1 MLKKGM
7 ESLGDKQKRVLE
19 LAYSE
24 GLLIKEIAERMGE
37 PVQQVRS
44 YYYRGLKKL
53 REVLQQLYPFG
64 YGLSYTT
71 FHYDEVEAESPKI
84 AADGTVSVS
93 ARVTNTGKVAG
104 DEVVQV
110 YLTHP
115 GAEGAPIRALA
126 GFQRVH
132 LEAGASKTI
141 KFSLRDSDLSIVDA
155 DGVRRIVPG
164 EVKVWI
170 GGGQPIMGPLLFDY
184 ATVQHD
190 DSIHPLE
197 RGNSM

>member
-93 ARVTNTGKVAG
+93 AHLTNTGKVAG

-110 YLTHP
+110 YLAHP
-115 GAEGAPIRALA
+115 GVEGAPIRALA

-141 KFSLRDSDLSIVDA
+141 KFSLHDRDLSIVDS
-155 DGVRRIVPG
+155 DGVHRIVPG

-170 GGGQPIMGPLLFDY
+170 GGGQPILGPGQGSTAGAETRFQITSGAVLPD
-184 ATVQHD
+184 
-190 DSIHPLE
+190 
-197 RGNSM
+197 

>member
-71 FHYDEVEAESPKI
+71 FHYDEVEADSTES
-84 AADGTVSVS
+84 ASAGTRTIS
-93 ARVTNTGKVAG
+93 
-104 DEVVQV
+104 EQ
-110 YLTHP
+110 LTK
-115 GAEGAPIRALA
+115 R
-126 GFQRVH
+126 
-132 LEAGASKTI
+132 
-141 KFSLRDSDLSIVDA
+141 
-155 DGVRRIVPG
+155 
-164 EVKVWI
+164 
-170 GGGQPIMGPLLFDY
+170 
-184 ATVQHD
+184 
-190 DSIHPLE
+190 
-197 RGNSM
+197 